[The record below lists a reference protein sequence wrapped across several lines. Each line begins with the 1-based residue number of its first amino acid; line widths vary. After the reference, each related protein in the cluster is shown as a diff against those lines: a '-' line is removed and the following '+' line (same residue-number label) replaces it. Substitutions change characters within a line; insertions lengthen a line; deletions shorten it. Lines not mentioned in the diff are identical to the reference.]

1 MYLPVSMIKNDMEAG
16 AAVTVDS
23 AETRKGAVAGWPR
36 AVAVCCLPII
46 LAGVGCKPKPNA
58 GGQVAAQVN
67 GHEVTVHE
75 LNQRLANVE
84 LPAPELASKVKQ
96 EILDELIDRE
106 LLMQRAVDMKLDR
119 DPQVMRAIEQA
130 RANILAEAVLER
142 RAAGRPEPTAE
153 QVQAFQLSHP
163 ELFAKRRV
171 YELGQFTVARDGL
184 PQELLAKLEGAR
196 SEREVEQALNAA
208 KVDYALVAVSRGAE
222 QLPMEL
228 ARKLLPMAKGD
239 IVIFRDGPEA
249 QLIFVRDFR
258 EEPLDSDQARV
269 NIKEYLV
276 NLERQTVLAA
286 LVKELREKAEIRY
299 LGEFE
304 RAAVADP
311 SPEKPRNEP
320 ALPGQTL
327 PSHVERGL
335 SGLVK

>member
-1 MYLPVSMIKNDMEAG
+1 MYLPVLMIKNDMEAG

-23 AETRKGAVAGWPR
+23 AETRRVAVATWLR

-67 GHEVTVHE
+67 GQEVTVHE

-208 KVDYALVAVSRGAE
+208 KVDYALAAVSRGAE

-249 QLIFVRDFR
+249 QLIFIRDFR
-258 EEPLDSDQARV
+258 EEPLDSEQARV

-311 SPEKPRNEP
+311 SPEKPQDKP

>member
-1 MYLPVSMIKNDMEAG
+1 MS
-16 AAVTVDS
+16 VDS
-23 AETRKGAVAGWPR
+23 AETRKGAAL
-36 AVAVCCLPII
+36 AAAVCCLTMVF
-46 LAGVGCKPKPNA
+46 AGIGCKPKPNA

-67 GHEVTVHE
+67 GREVTVHE

-171 YELGQFTVARDGL
+171 YELGQFTVVRDSL
-184 PQELLAKLEGAR
+184 PQELLAQLEGAR
-196 SEREVEQALNAA
+196 SEREIEQALKAA

-222 QLPMEL
+222 QLPMDL
-228 ARKLLPMAKGD
+228 AGKLLPMAKGD
-239 IVIFRDGPEA
+239 IAIFRDGPEA
-249 QLIFVRDFR
+249 QLIFIRDFR
-258 EEPLDSDQARV
+258 EEPLDSEQARV
-269 NIKEYLV
+269 NIKEYLL
-276 NLERQTVLAA
+276 NLERRTALTA

-299 LGEFE
+299 VGEFE
-304 RAAVADP
+304 RAAAADP
-311 SPEKPRNEP
+311 SPAKPQDESV
-320 ALPGQTL
+320 LPGQAL